1 MIELS
6 RPNGSSAGRTLYSSI
21 MPAAA
26 SVETRRALTQ
36 VAASLNADVVI
47 DWLGSERP
55 RGWAAPSPPP
65 VRVKEL
71 GSEPGHGPSLRT
83 VRAWQTPP
91 ASGR

>member
-1 MIELS
+1 MLCSFRFAGAQQVDWAIELS

-47 DWLGSERP
+47 DWLDSERQ
-55 RGWAAPSPPP
+55 
-65 VRVKEL
+65 RVL
-71 GSEPGHGPSLRT
+71 ALR
-83 VRAWQTPP
+83 R
-91 ASGR
+91 